1 MAKNVD
7 VVGIGSCTVDYFAI
21 VPRLLGPEEK
31 INATR
36 MEIHAGGVTANNL
49 TQVARLGASTGWLGL
64 IGDDENGRI
73 IQKAFSQDGMDL
85 SGIEVVKGEM
95 SSLTWIPVDVQG
107 ERCIYMFPNVTGKIS
122 CFQVDTRFAPHIK
135 AAKHFHTEA
144 SQLPIVPVKQAMKIA
159 KDANVRVIFDL
170 DVSPGFFAQA
180 NLGTQEELVAALK
193 LVDVLKPCKAAAR
206 ELTGEGDFDKMAG
219 KLLDLGPKLV
229 AVTMGAEGCLIATR
243 EKIVHVPGFKVKVV
257 DTTGAGDAFM
267 GGLSF
272 GLLQG
277 WDPTKSG
284 DFLPML
290 ARLFV
295 AWRWAPARCPSATM
309 CSPSSRQTARRARR
323 RSSSTIITAT
333 HSSSRIATLK
343 PKRLE
348 ELHVHTAK
356 FWPCAGDDAHRLDL
370 LGILGQHI

>member
-95 SSLTWIPVDVQG
+95 SSLTWIPVDVEG

-144 SQLPIVPVKQAMKIA
+144 SQLPIVPVKQAMTIA
-159 KDANVRVIFDL
+159 KQANVRIIFDL
-170 DVSPGFFAQA
+170 DVSPSFFAQA

-193 LVDVLKPCKAAAR
+193 LVDVLKPCEAAAK
-206 ELTGEGDFDKMAG
+206 EMTGERDFDRMAG

-229 AVTMGAEGCLIATR
+229 AVTMGPEGCLIATR
-243 EKIVHVPGFKVKVV
+243 EKTVHVPGFKVKTV

-267 GGLSF
+267 GGLSY

-277 WDPTKSG
+277 WDIQKVG
-284 DFLPML
+284 LFANACAALCCMQVG
-290 ARLFV
+290 ARAMSKRDDVIAFIK
-295 AWRWAPARCPSATM
+295 ANSPAGAPS
-309 CSPSSRQTARRARR
+309 
-323 RSSSTIITAT
+323 
-333 HSSSRIATLK
+333 
-343 PKRLE
+343 
-348 ELHVHTAK
+348 
-356 FWPCAGDDAHRLDL
+356 F
-370 LGILGQHI
+370 